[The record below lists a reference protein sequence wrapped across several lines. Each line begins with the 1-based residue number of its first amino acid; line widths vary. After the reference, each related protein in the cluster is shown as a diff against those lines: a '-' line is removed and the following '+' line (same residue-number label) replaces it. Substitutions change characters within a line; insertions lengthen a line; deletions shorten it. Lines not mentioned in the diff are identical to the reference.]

1 MRGTETY
8 EWNSIGLNNAG
19 KSLEDAFFAKED
31 ARLLEQLRA
40 KAKRDERRKALRA
53 VIQIQD
59 EGLVDHLLELGLG
72 PETVLA
78 VTLIPLAMV
87 AWADGTIEP
96 KEREAIQRAA
106 AEKGIVPDSIA
117 AQVLSTWLTQPL
129 GADLVDTWR
138 RYIQTI
144 WPSLTPHERAE
155 VRKMGLDRARAVAEA
170 AGGFLGLGS
179 RISAQEKAVLDDLAK
194 LLAG

>member
-1 MRGTETY
+1 MAD
-8 EWNSIGLNNAG
+8 IVGLSGAG
-19 KSLEDAFFAKED
+19 KSLEDAFFAKEN
-31 ARLLEQLRA
+31 ARLLEQMRA
-40 KAKRDERRKALRA
+40 KAKLDERRKALRD

-72 PETVLA
+72 PETILA

-87 AWADGTIEP
+87 AWADGSIEP
-96 KEREAIQRAA
+96 REREAIQRAA
-106 AEKGIVPDSIA
+106 AEKGIAPGSIPE
-117 AQVLSTWLTQPL
+117 QVLSTWLAKPL
-129 GADLVDTWR
+129 DAELVDTWK

-155 VRKMGLDRARAVAEA
+155 VRKMGLERARTVAEA
-170 AGGFLGLGS
+170 AGGFLGLGA
-179 RISAQEKAVLDDLAK
+179 RISAQEKAVLDELAT

>member
-1 MRGTETY
+1 MSLDSL
-8 EWNSIGLNNAG
+8 NSAG
-19 KSLEDAFFAKED
+19 KSLEDAFFAKEN

-40 KAKRDERRKALRA
+40 KAKHEERRKALRE
-53 VIQIQD
+53 VILIQD

-78 VTLIPLAMV
+78 ITLIPLAMV
-87 AWADGTIEP
+87 AWADGSIEP
-96 KEREAIQRAA
+96 REREAILQAA
-106 AEKGIVPDSIA
+106 AQKGVVPGSVA
-117 AQVLSTWLTQPL
+117 GQVLESWLKQPL
-129 GADLVDTWR
+129 DSELVDTWK

-144 WPSLTPHERAE
+144 WPSLTPKEREE
-155 VRKMGLDRARAVAEA
+155 VRQMGLARARAVAEA

-179 RISAQEKAVLDDLAK
+179 KISAQERAVLADMEQ